1 MRPSALP
8 VFLALALL
16 CTSAQAEQR
25 YPVIST
31 KSYPT
36 AKGAAT
42 GGGAYAITRG
52 IARRGLLGSF
62 GTFRSRQI
70 TVTEG
75 QGDRFSVQARR
86 SNPDNGQPLASTTIN
101 VVRTRNGKFHFVDPG
116 TVSLNLPILTTTTDR
131 HAAAR
136 AAGAKAMLKN
146 GEVKRWFASDGVE
159 GADVVKKLSASVEK
173 VSSSGKTAR
182 LRVYT
187 RANGQDGYP
196 MVETS
201 VWVRQLKN
209 GQWRGYDKSA
219 AGLQINDL
227 WE

>member
-1 MRPSALP
+1 MRAISLP
-8 VFLALALL
+8 VFLAVALL
-16 CTSAQAEQR
+16 CVTAHAEQR
-25 YPVIST
+25 YPVLST

-52 IARRGLLGSF
+52 IARRKLLGSF
-62 GTFRSRQI
+62 GVFNSRQV

-75 QGDRFSVQARR
+75 QGNRFSIQARKT
-86 SNPDNGQPLASTTIN
+86 NPDNGQPLAKTSVN
-101 VVRTRNGKFHFVDPG
+101 VVRTRRGKFHFIDPAA
-116 TVSLNLPILTTTTDR
+116 VSLNLPILTTAKNR
-131 HAAAR
+131 HSAAR

-159 GADVVKKLSASVEK
+159 GADVIKKLSASVEK

-182 LRVYT
+182 VRVYT
-187 RANGQDGYP
+187 RSNGQDGFP
-196 MVETS
+196 MVETA
-201 VWVRQLKN
+201 VWVRQLKS
-209 GQWRGYDKSA
+209 GQWRGYDKNA
-219 AGLQINDL
+219 ALQINDL